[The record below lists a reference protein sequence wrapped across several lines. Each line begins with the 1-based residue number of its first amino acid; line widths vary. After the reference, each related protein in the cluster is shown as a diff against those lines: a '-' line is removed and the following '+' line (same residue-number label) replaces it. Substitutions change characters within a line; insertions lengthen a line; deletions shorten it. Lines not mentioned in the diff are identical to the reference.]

1 MSPRGGHEDVAG
13 KIAAALE
20 RIGQA
25 ERVLVQRDAQERGI
39 SPTQLRLLLRLA
51 VAAPVRRRPG
61 ALARELDVSAA
72 SLSDSIAALEHKG
85 LIERRRV
92 QDDRRSI
99 ALGLTR
105 AGRRLAGQVE
115 AVTAPIERA
124 VAMLPPGQQLALM
137 RSLFDVIAALQRD
150 GVVTVARM
158 CVTCRHFRP
167 RVHTGERP
175 HHCALLDVALADH
188 SLRVDCPEHELAA

>member
-1 MSPRGGHEDVAG
+1 MSPRAGHEDVAG

-25 ERVLVQRDAQERGI
+25 ERVLVQREAQERGL

-51 VAAPVRRRPG
+51 VDPAERRRPG

-72 SLSDSIAALEHKG
+72 SLSDSIAALQDKG

-92 QDDRRSI
+92 EDDRRRIS
-99 ALGLTR
+99 LGLTR
-105 AGRRLAGQVE
+105 AGRRLARQVE
-115 AVTAPIERA
+115 PVTAPIERA
-124 VAMLPPGQQLALM
+124 VATLPPAQRLALM

-167 RVHTGERP
+167 RVHAGERP
-175 HHCALLDVALADH
+175 HHCALLDMPLAEH